1 MTTQTV
7 QNKLIKE
14 LKYHP
19 TDDQLQLIERL
30 ANYLTFQNRKDLFII
45 RGYAGTGKTTIIGS
59 IVSTLKMLHFKS
71 VLLAPTGRAAK
82 VMSNYAG
89 VPAHTIHRFIYRVQ
103 DDGFGSAQFKRKENK
118 AKNIVYIVDEA
129 SMISGEYDGK
139 IHVLNDL
146 LEFALEADNA
156 RILFVGD
163 VAQLPP
169 VHSELSPALIPI
181 FFKNQYGLKVDGFE
195 LKQVVRQSNTSD
207 ILNLAT
213 YLRQVVENGGEL
225 TIPFYTSDV
234 KLINGYDFAEY
245 LESSLGKLGDANTV
259 VITRSNKNANQYN
272 QHIRQRL
279 LYREDEISSGDLMMV
294 VQNNYHW
301 LDDDASMGFIAN
313 GDTIR
318 IDRIGKKHNLGDFK
332 FVEATVSFEDHEKQT
347 PIDVF
352 LMLNTISSDS
362 ASLTSEERKMLYSL
376 VEEKHIDA
384 PNQKIK
390 KERVKNDPYLNALQV
405 KFAYSITGHKA
416 QGGQWSDVYV
426 DASFMSYTEL
436 DLDMLRWLYTAC
448 TRATNNLYLVNLPAQ
463 YTLE

>member
-7 QNKLIKE
+7 QNKLVKE

-82 VMSNYAG
+82 VMSNYASI
-89 VPAHTIHRFIYRVQ
+89 PAHTIHRYIYRVQ

-118 AKNIVYIVDEA
+118 AKNSVYIIDEA
-129 SMISGEYDGK
+129 SMISGEYDGQ

-146 LEFALEADNA
+146 LEFALESENA
-156 RILFVGD
+156 RIIFVGD

-213 YLRQVVENGGEL
+213 YLRQVVEEGGEL
-225 TIPFYTSDV
+225 AIPYYNSDV
-234 KLINGYDFAEY
+234 RLINGYDFAEY
-245 LESSLGKLGDANTV
+245 LDSSLGKLGDSQAV
-259 VITRSNKNANQYN
+259 VITRSNKSANQFN

-279 LYREDEISSGDLMMV
+279 LYREEEIASGDLMMV

-301 LDDDASMGFIAN
+301 LDEDAPMGFIAN

-318 IDRIGKKHNLGDFK
+318 IDRLGKKQFLGDFQ
-332 FVEATVSFEDHEKQT
+332 FVEATVSFEDHEKQQ
-347 PIDVF
+347 PIDVL
-352 LMLNTISSDS
+352 LMLNTIASDS
-362 ASLTSEERKMLYSL
+362 ASLTSIERRELYAL
-376 VEEKHIDA
+376 VEERHIDA
-384 PNQKIK
+384 PNQKER
-390 KERVKNDPYLNALQV
+390 KERIKNDPFLNSLQV
-405 KFAYSITGHKA
+405 KFAYAITGHKA
-416 QGGQWSDVYV
+416 QGGQWQDVYV
-426 DASFMSYTEL
+426 DASFLSYVEL
-436 DLDMLRWLYTAC
+436 DLDTLRWLYTAC
-448 TRATNNLYLVNLPAQ
+448 TRATSNLYLVNLPAQ
-463 YTLE
+463 YMLE